1 MHTCDLAGLL
11 ALLPADRG
19 PVIALGDGL
28 GALGCLAG
36 STATIGAVLSDYA
49 ANTADVT
56 LVLGWSPVA
65 PQGISPGSFARIVTL
80 MPGWGVRGLL
90 PHTATCAIPTS
101 LAAIPGLLTGPL
113 RPDVLI
119 TRMTRRGDRLHF
131 CTEVSWQQTLVD
143 AGVPVWA
150 VLDDAAPSA
159 SAESALPLDAVSVLG
174 RAGDEPACVA
184 PRAPEPLHE
193 ELADRVLALIP
204 EGARVQYGPGQ
215 LGTALLQRSRAPLS
229 VDTGL
234 LTDAVID
241 LERRGLLI
249 GEPSA
254 TYLFG
259 DRALYDWADGRTIL
273 RGIGHSHDITRLSR
287 GRPFF
292 AVNTAIEIDPFGQVN
307 VEGIGD
313 KIVGG
318 IGGHP
323 DYCAAARLHPQGL
336 SIIAVGSGFDGRS
349 TLVETLSRPAST
361 PAHDVEVIVTEAGH
375 VDLRTADWGQRRAL
389 IEKLFDRSR

>member
-1 MHTCDLAGLL
+1 MHTSDLAGLL
-11 ALLPADRG
+11 ALLPTGRG
-19 PVIALGDGL
+19 PVIALGDGV
-28 GALGCLAG
+28 GALGCLAEN
-36 STATIGAVLSDYA
+36 TETIGAVLSDYA
-49 ANTADVT
+49 ANTGGVT
-56 LVLGWSPVA
+56 LVLGWSPVV
-65 PQGISPGSFARIVTL
+65 PQDVLAGAFARIVTL

-90 PHTATCAIPTS
+90 PHPATCAIPTS

-113 RPDVLI
+113 HPDVLI
-119 TRMTRRGDRLHF
+119 TRMTHRGGAVHF
-131 CTEVSWQQTLVD
+131 CTEVSWQQALVD

-150 VLDDAAPSA
+150 VLDDAAPAA
-159 SAESALPLDAVSVLG
+159 SAESGLPLDAVSVVG
-174 RAGDEPACVA
+174 RAGDAPARVA

-215 LGTALLQRSRAPLS
+215 LGTALLQRGRTPMA

-259 DRALYDWADGRTIL
+259 DRALYDWADGRPIL

-307 VEGIGD
+307 VEGVGD

-323 DYCAAARLHPQGL
+323 DYCAAARLHPHGL
-336 SIIAVGSGFDGRS
+336 SIIAVGSGFGGRC
-349 TLVETLSRPAST
+349 TLVDTLSRPAST
-361 PAHDVEVIVTEAGH
+361 PAHDIEVIVTEAGH